1 MTWGRPMAL
10 TGRAAGAALIGALVV
25 LAFRNVAALLAVDA
39 LILAGIAAD
48 LLLAAP
54 VRALRLTRAGD
65 ARIRLGEAGEV
76 TLTVDNPGPR
86 LLRGAVRDAWP
97 PSTGARPGRAQV
109 TVLPGGRARLAT
121 TLTPRRRGDFAAARV
136 TVRSLGPLGLAGR
149 QGSHQA
155 PWSVRVLPP
164 FTSRRH
170 LPEKLARL
178 RQLDGRHRSLLR
190 GQGSEF
196 DSLREY
202 VIGDDVRSID
212 WRSSAR
218 RVDVMVR
225 TWRPERDRRIL
236 IVLDTGRTSA
246 GRVAGVPRLDT
257 SMDAALL
264 LTALAARAGDRIDMI
279 AVDRRVRA
287 RVLGASR
294 SGVLAALTSAMA
306 VLDAELIE
314 SDAGLMAATV
324 LGIARQ
330 RCLVVLLTDLNPA
343 AVEEG
348 LLPRVP
354 ALAARH
360 RLLVAAV
367 AD

>member
-1 MTWGRPMAL
+1 MAL

-86 LLRGAVRDAWP
+86 SLRGAVRDAWP

-109 TVLPGGRARLAT
+109 TVPPGGRARLAT

-149 QGSHQA
+149 
-155 PWSVRVLPP
+155 
-164 FTSRRH
+164 
-170 LPEKLARL
+170 
-178 RQLDGRHRSLLR
+178 HRSLLR
-190 GQGSEF
+190 GQGSES
-196 DSLREY
+196 DSLGEY

-225 TWRPERDRRIL
+225 TGRPERDRRIL

-306 VLDAELIE
+306 ALDAELIE
-314 SDAGLMAATV
+314 S
-324 LGIARQ
+324 
-330 RCLVVLLTDLNPA
+330 
-343 AVEEG
+343 
-348 LLPRVP
+348 
-354 ALAARH
+354 
-360 RLLVAAV
+360 
-367 AD
+367 